1 MTMLRAVSVLM
12 WALALSANAA
22 PALAQS
28 SLVGSGTGFFINA
41 EGWAVTNAH
50 VLDGCTK
57 VSVST
62 IGNASDWI
70 VDRQNDV
77 AAIRV
82 PQGVGKPYL
91 RIRGSSPRLGD
102 DVAAFGY
109 PFSDFLSD
117 SIKVTTGNINSL
129 IGAQNDTRFLQIST
143 PIQPGNSGGP
153 VVDSSGKVVGI
164 ATKVLSSRGDYIAQ
178 NVNFALR
185 SGVLESFLR
194 ANGLTYQS
202 VTSQGATLGTADL
215 ADLVSPAVIHIQCFG
230 QRQQSVP
237 DPMPIPRIA
246 KRTFRTVNNH
256 DAIGF
261 DYETLR
267 SISLAQCQQACERD
281 RTCSAATYN
290 KRERFCF
297 LKKDAALV
305 VGNADAV
312 AYIDEAITDRI
323 FVSTFVMAAGRDM
336 AGGDYRA
343 VRNTD
348 FIKCYLECEA
358 DRQCRA
364 FAYVR
369 KQKQCWLKNRLGNV
383 TRKSGVD
390 LGLR

>member
-1 MTMLRAVSVLM
+1 MTMLRAIFSLM
-12 WALALSANAA
+12 CVVALSATATT
-22 PALAQS
+22 ALAQS
-28 SLVGSGTGFFINA
+28 SPTGSGTGFFINA

-50 VLDGCTK
+50 VLEGCTK
-57 VSVST
+57 VRVST
-62 IGNASDWI
+62 IGDASDWI

-77 AAIRV
+77 AVLKV
-82 PQGVGKPYL
+82 PRGVGKPYL
-91 RIRGSSPRLGD
+91 RVRGTDPRLGD

-109 PFSDFLSD
+109 PFSDYLSD

-143 PIQPGNSGGP
+143 PLQPGNSGGP
-153 VVDSSGKVVGI
+153 VVDRSGAVIGI
-164 ATKVLSSRGDYIAQ
+164 ATSVLSGRGDFIAQ

-185 SGVLESFLR
+185 SSVLENFLQG
-194 ANGLTYQS
+194 NGLTYQS
-202 VTSQGATLGTADL
+202 VTSQGTTLGTADL

-230 QRQQSVP
+230 QQQQTAP
-237 DPMPIPRIA
+237 DPLPTPRVA

-267 SISLAQCQQACERD
+267 SISLAQCQKACERD
-281 RTCSAATYN
+281 RSCSAATYN

-297 LKKDAALV
+297 LKSDAALV

-312 AYIDEAITDRI
+312 AYIDDAISDRI
-323 FVSTFVMAAGRDM
+323 FVSTFIMAAGRDM

-358 DRQCRA
+358 DQQCRA

-383 TRKSGVD
+383 SRKNGVD